1 MQHRR
6 RQKCSLFMRLITCF
20 YTLELWNRVSLSG
33 ERFIDV
39 ENIINSSFFFSFL
52 SVAKFNIVWEE
63 FYNQLQVLIK
73 MINAVQ
79 FVDHIGLRAR
89 CATSI

>member
-1 MQHRR
+1 MFSFHETDY
-6 RQKCSLFMRLITCF
+6 LFL
-20 YTLELWNRVSLSG
+20 YPELWNRVSLSG

-39 ENIINSSFFFSFL
+39 ENISNSSFFFFSFL

-73 MINAVQ
+73 VINVVQ